1 MATVAV
7 LAWNLFHG
15 RDHPP
20 EGSARHA
27 SVNRVLRDEFAA
39 VLARE
44 PWDVALL
51 QEAPPH
57 WLRTLAQAARASG
70 ASVLTSR
77 NLGAFARRRLAAW
90 NPDLIASGEGGSN
103 QILARGGWRI
113 AETRRLT
120 LTLLPERR
128 RLLWARLEHPEHGPL
143 TAATLH
149 ATAHDPAAAA
159 RDVERAA
166 RAACAWS
173 AELPLVFG
181 GDLNLRKTELP
192 DAFERLRAQLGLE
205 GARTGR
211 AIDHLLVRGLAPAAA
226 PQPLPDDRRE
236 VHQPDGRLVRLSD
249 HAPVVAAYDVGWPP
263 STSEENDGGG

>member
-1 MATVAV
+1 MAPVTV
-7 LAWNLFHG
+7 LTWNLFHG

-20 EGSARHA
+20 AGSEDHA

-39 VLARE
+39 LLAGE
-44 PWDVALL
+44 AWDVAFL

-57 WLRTLAQAARASG
+57 WLRPLARAARAAG

-77 NLGAFARRRLAAW
+77 NFGAAVRSRLAAW

-128 RLLWARLEHPEHGPL
+128 RLLWASLVHAEHGAL

-149 ATAHDPAAAA
+149 ATAHAPGAAE

-173 AELPLVFG
+173 AEVPLVFG
-181 GDLNLRKTELP
+181 GDLNLRMAESP
-192 DAFERLRAQLGLE
+192 AAFERLRTDLALD
-205 GARTGR
+205 GARPGR
-211 AIDHLLVRGLAPAAA
+211 AIDHLLSRGVRALSPPAA
-226 PQPLPDDRRE
+226 LPDDRRE
-236 VHQPDGRLVRLSD
+236 LEQPDGRRIRLSD
-249 HAPVVAAYDVGWPP
+249 HAPVVASYDVGFAA
-263 STSEENDGGG
+263 TTTGGG

>member
-1 MATVAV
+1 MATLAV

-15 RDHPP
+15 RDHPL
-20 EGSARHA
+20 EGSREHVA
-27 SVNRVLRDEFAA
+27 VNRVLRDEFAT

-44 PWDVALL
+44 QWDLALL
-51 QEAPPH
+51 QEAPPYWAH
-57 WLRTLAQAARASG
+57 ALANAAGAS
-70 ASVLTSR
+70 ATSVLTSR
-77 NLGAFARRRLAAW
+77 NFGAFIRRRLAEW

-128 RLLWARLEHPEHGPL
+128 RLIWARLEHPEHGVL

-181 GDLNLRKTELP
+181 GDFNLRMAELP
-192 DAFERLRAQLGLE
+192 DAYERLQRELGLG
-205 GARTGR
+205 GARPGR
-211 AIDHLLVRGLAPAAA
+211 AIDHVLVRGLETRSAPEPLAAVRR
-226 PQPLPDDRRE
+226 DVRDR
-236 VHQPDGRLVRLSD
+236 DGRYVRLSD
-249 HAPVVAAYDVGWPP
+249 HAPVVATYDIGSRPEA
-263 STSEENDGGG
+263 SRGE